1 MQEIKSVVDADV
13 AGKRVVVRCDLDV
26 LEGDKVIDARLRA
39 AVPTLKLLKE
49 KGAAHIVVVG
59 HLGRPEG
66 KVVDGLRVAPVAARL
81 QELAGVELEVK
92 ENLRFDPRE
101 ELNDAVLA
109 QELANLG
116 DIFVNESFASA
127 HRAHASTVGVA
138 KLLPSYAG
146 LQFVEEVKRILAA
159 TNPPQGSVAIIGGS
173 KFETKRPLLDKLLA
187 TYSEVLLGGALGND
201 VIKARGWPVGS
212 SLISTPVPVD
222 IATNE
227 RLFVANDA
235 VLKNADAGAERTAL
249 VVDTQAH
256 EAIVDIGPTTAV
268 LWADKV
274 ERAPFVLWNGTLG
287 MYEQGFALGTDALAQ
302 AILQGS
308 GNALIGGGD
317 TVAAIEKFD
326 FDPKKVFVSTGG
338 GAMLELLTN
347 GTLPAIEALKN

>member
-1 MQEIKSVVDADV
+1 MQEVKSVENADV
-13 AGKRVVVRCDLDV
+13 VGKRVVVRCDLDV

-49 KGAAHIVVVG
+49 KGAAQIVVIG
-59 HLGRPEG
+59 HVGRPEG
-66 KVVDGLRVAPVAARL
+66 KVVEMLRVAPVAARL

-101 ELNDAVLA
+101 EANDPEFAK
-109 QELANLG
+109 ELAALG

-127 HRAHASTVGVA
+127 HRAHASTVGIA

-146 LQFVEEVKRILAA
+146 LQFVQEVEHILAA
-159 TNPPQGSVAIIGGS
+159 TNPPQGSVAIIGGA

-201 VIKARGWPVGS
+201 VIKARGWPVGG
-212 SLISTPVPVD
+212 SLISTPVPVE
-222 IATNE
+222 IASNE
-227 RLFVANDA
+227 RLFVASDA
-235 VLKNADAGAERTAL
+235 VLKNIDAGAERTAL
-249 VVDTQAH
+249 VVDTQEH

-287 MYEQGFALGTDALAQ
+287 IYEQGFAIGTDALAQ
-302 AILQGS
+302 AILQS
-308 GNALIGGGD
+308 GANALIGGGD
-317 TVAAIEKFD
+317 TVAAIEKFN
-326 FDPKKVFVSTGG
+326 FDPRKVFISTGG
-338 GAMLELLTN
+338 GAMLELLTL
-347 GTLPAIEALKN
+347 GTLPGIEALKS